1 MYKCKICNKQ
11 FKDLASLLNHIESKH
26 KEMIPQ
32 DMNVHQYYYYM
43 KTGKTHG
50 NCVMCKNPTEWNKN
64 TNKYNR
70 FCDNPVCKEKYR
82 EIFKK
87 RMIGKYGKTHL
98 LNDPEKQREML
109 AHRKISGKYKWE
121 NGTETT
127 YTGTYDLDFLK
138 LLDGFFEWDPNDIS
152 MPSPHNYSYIYD
164 GVEKFYF
171 PDVFI
176 HSLDLEIE
184 IKDGG
189 NNPNTHPKIQHVDK
203 VKEKLKDEVMT
214 SQKSFNYIKIYNKN
228 YINFFEFLKLY
239 KQQFEKYGES
249 SKIPK
254 IFLIEDKERVVSNPP
269 KKLTESFDFSDEDMN
284 PTYEITSSLFNKAI
298 STVGQ
303 FLLKDKLNNIIIYDI
318 QAHYNK
324 PDEVKKI
331 IQNALKTCKDDN
343 DFEFVESLVKRSV
356 DYYEKNPTD
365 GWVDYKDWIRYKYR
379 KEEKEIKKKNK
390 KKAKQDGLYKMIESY
405 VISDKSKNIDLS
417 YALVHKYL
425 KNKDDECL
433 TKLLNDYTDCY
444 NRELKER
451 PEAKEHI
458 NNDVKKTIDYIDS
471 LEKQGLVDR
480 EFTEKHKPK
489 LQRLVE
495 SNDTILTLIYEKSIN
510 RKLFNLMD
518 DTSKLYIG
526 DKYFIKR
533 PEGKSKINCIVSEGD
548 LSKDILNH
556 NILQYKLTTNDSFN
570 ENIIMK
576 NLIEE
581 GLDIYGLYDL
591 QDDKNIFLHDICKTL
606 NIDGTIKKI

>member
-32 DMNVHQYYYYM
+32 DMDIHQYYYYM

-50 NCVMCKNPTEWNKN
+50 NCVMCKNPTTWNKN

-70 FCDNPVCKEKYR
+70 FCDNPACKEKYR

-109 AHRKISGKYKWE
+109 AHRKISGEYTWVD
-121 NGTETT
+121 GTKTT

-138 LLDGFFEWDPNDIS
+138 LLDEFFEWDPNDIS
-152 MPSPHNYSYIYD
+152 MPSPHNYSYVYD

-189 NNPNTHPKIQHVDK
+189 NNPNTHPKIQAVDK

-254 IFLIEDKERVVSNPP
+254 IFLIEDKEKVVTKPP
-269 KKLTESFDFSDEDMN
+269 KNLNESTDFNDEDST
-284 PTYEITSSLFNKAI
+284 PIYEITSFLFDK
-298 STVGQ
+298 TVATIGK
-303 FLLKDKLNNIIIYDI
+303 FLAKDKLYSVVMYDI
-318 QAHYNK
+318 EAHYSK
-324 PDEVKKI
+324 PSEVKRI
-331 IQNALKTCKDDN
+331 IQNLLRSCNNDK
-343 DFEFVESLVKRSV
+343 DFEFVESIIRRTV
-356 DYYEKNPTD
+356 DYYESNPIK
-365 GWVDYKDWIRYKYR
+365 GWKEYKDWIRYEYR
-379 KEEKEIKKKNK
+379 KEEKQVKKKNK
-390 KKAKQDGLYKMIESY
+390 IKRCGAPKIIESY

-425 KNKDDECL
+425 KEKDDECL
-433 TKLLNDYTDCY
+433 IKLLNDYTDCY

-495 SNDTILTLIYEKSIN
+495 SNDVILTLVYEKTMN
-510 RKLFNLMD
+510 NKLFSLID
-518 DTSKLYIG
+518 DKTKLYIG

-533 PEGKSKINCIVSEGD
+533 PEDKLKIKCVVSEGN
-548 LSKDILNH
+548 LSKDILDH
-556 NILQYKLTTNDSFN
+556 NIIQYKLTTNNSFN
-570 ENIIMK
+570 ENKIMK
-576 NLIEE
+576 ELIEE
-581 GLDIYGLYDL
+581 GLDIYGLCDL
-591 QDDKNIFLHDICKTL
+591 QDDKTLFLHDVCKKL
-606 NIDGTIKKI
+606 NIDGTIKRI